1 MFLYDINYFKFYIA
15 YGDMFL
21 DLKYEDDEFFDVIVF
36 NLFYFIKW
44 VGDSNFILINDERFS
59 LVGVLAFKNVVDFVF
74 IMYMFFYLFNSGMVV
89 IVEFFGVFYRGNVEV
104 KIREYLVKENVI
116 DCVIVL
122 LDNFFFGMSIV
133 ICILVFKKNK

>member
-1 MFLYDINYFKFYIA
+1 M
-15 YGDMFL
+15 
-21 DLKYEDDEFFDVIVF
+21 IVF

-44 VGDSNFILINDERFS
+44 VGDSNFILMNDECFS
-59 LVGVLAFKNVVDFVF
+59 KVGVLVFKNVVDFVF